1 MHILYFIVEFMTSR
15 NGERLIKLGDFT
27 FTRECTMEEKTF
39 WTCYTHRNSR
49 CAAKIYTKNCKL
61 LYAKNDHNHPPTEFF
76 V

>member
-1 MHILYFIVEFMTSR
+1 MTSR

-27 FTRECTMEEKTF
+27 FTRECTIEEKTF

-49 CAAKIYTKNCKL
+49 CAAKIFTKNYKL
-61 LYAKNDHNHPPTEFF
+61 VYAKNDHNHPPTEFF